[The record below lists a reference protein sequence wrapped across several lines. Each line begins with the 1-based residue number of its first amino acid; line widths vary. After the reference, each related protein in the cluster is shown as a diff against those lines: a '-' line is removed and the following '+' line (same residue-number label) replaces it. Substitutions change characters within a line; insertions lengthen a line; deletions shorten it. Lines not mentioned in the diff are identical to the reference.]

1 LVTLRSVEEAIRAAR
16 ERGEFDNLRGRGQ
29 PLDHTEYFSQPEE
42 LRLAHHLLRNAGFVP
57 EEVELLR
64 EASELRERLRACS
77 DEGERK
83 RLARE
88 LETRRIK
95 LDLLRGSR

>member
-1 LVTLRSVEEAIRAAR
+1 VTLKAVEEAIRAAR
-16 ERGEFDNLRGRGQ
+16 ERGEFDNLKGRGK

-42 LRLAHHLLRNAGFVP
+42 LRVAHHLLRNAGFVP

-77 DEGERK
+77 DESERN

-88 LETRRIK
+88 IETRRIK
-95 LDLLRGSR
+95 VDLLRAAR